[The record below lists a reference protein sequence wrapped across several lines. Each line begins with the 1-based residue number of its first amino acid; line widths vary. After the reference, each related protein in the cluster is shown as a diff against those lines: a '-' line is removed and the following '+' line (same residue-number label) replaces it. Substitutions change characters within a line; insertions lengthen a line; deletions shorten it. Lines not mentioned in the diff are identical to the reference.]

1 MTQPPLSGRDA
12 DLAERLR
19 QAAASGR
26 THAVITLL
34 ESGAPFIVDSVS
46 LQKIISY
53 LIFIEVLQIIYILYI
68 SLRKTEHRAH
78 FPADPRTK

>member
-34 ESGAPFIVDSVS
+34 ESGASFIVDSVS
-46 LQKIISY
+46 LYKIIYFTITY
-53 LIFIEVLQIIYILYI
+53 LVFSIANIIH
-68 SLRKTEHRAH
+68 SLL
-78 FPADPRTK
+78 FPEKKRT

>member
-1 MTQPPLSGRDA
+1 MTMTQPPLSGRDA

-46 LQKIISY
+46 LYKIIYFTITY
-53 LIFIEVLQIIYILYI
+53 LVFSS
-68 SLRKTEHRAH
+68 SLLFTM
-78 FPADPRTK
+78 FVY

>member
-78 FPADPRTK
+78 FPAWSSD

>member
-1 MTQPPLSGRDA
+1 MTMTQPPLSGRDA

-53 LIFIEVLQIIYILYI
+53 LIFIEVLQIYILYI
-68 SLRKTEHRAH
+68 SLRKTEHRPH
-78 FPADPRTK
+78 FQAWSSD

>member
-1 MTQPPLSGRDA
+1 MTMTQPPLSGRDA

-46 LQKIISY
+46 LCDVIMMVI
-53 LIFIEVLQIIYILYI
+53 
-68 SLRKTEHRAH
+68 
-78 FPADPRTK
+78 RTVTAVGFYTFSMH

>member
-1 MTQPPLSGRDA
+1 MTMTQPPLSGRDA

-46 LQKIISY
+46 LYKIIYFTITY
-53 LIFIEVLQIIYILYI
+53 LVFSIANIIH
-68 SLRKTEHRAH
+68 SLL
-78 FPADPRTK
+78 FPEKKRT